1 MESKCD
7 EGKSC
12 EGKRSEGPGKR
23 SGGSCKWS
31 DGSDKRSEGSGP
43 GASAGAGAGVGGRD
57 VKKLANMMAKREQGD
72 VLANLF
78 PFYQSKIAHG
88 MDEFFDEYCGEFDYD
103 SDENRLV
110 YTDIFRKYEALFDS
124 YLSEFVEQQ
133 HLDAATF
140 YAELNA
146 LVQGARPG
154 RSQVLVRMLAAQTDY
169 YFFVSLMKD
178 KARERDSSL
187 STRFG
192 GNSGCGTSSS
202 GGGGGA
208 SRLSAPPST
217 VAGRKAFKK

>member
-1 MESKCD
+1 MESKYD

-12 EGKRSEGPGKR
+12 EGKRSEGLSKR
-23 SGGSCKWS
+23 SEA
-31 DGSDKRSEGSGP
+31 SDKRPEG
-43 GASAGAGAGVGGRD
+43 SAGAGEGAGAGAGGRD

-72 VLANLF
+72 VLSNLY

-88 MDEFFDEYCGEFDYD
+88 MDEFFDEYCCEFDYD

-140 YAELNA
+140 DAELNA
-146 LVQGARPG
+146 LVQGKRPG
-154 RSQVLVRMLAAQTDY
+154 RSQVLVKMLAAQTDY

-178 KARERDSSL
+178 KARERGLSS
-187 STRFG
+187 SSSSRFG
-192 GNSGCGTSSS
+192 SSISSISSS
-202 GGGGGA
+202 SSSSSRDGRGGVSRSFAPSASGA
-208 SRLSAPPST
+208 GS
-217 VAGRKAFKK
+217 KALKK